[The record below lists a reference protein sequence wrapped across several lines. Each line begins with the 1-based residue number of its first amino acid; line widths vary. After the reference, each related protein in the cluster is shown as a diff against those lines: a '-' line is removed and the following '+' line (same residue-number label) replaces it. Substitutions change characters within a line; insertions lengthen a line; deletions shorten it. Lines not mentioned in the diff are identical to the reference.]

1 MAITKQITFNEP
13 ESDPIQ
19 KKRRAQLVSYLFD
32 GAPLTDQSLRKRT
45 ASPVRKSQ
53 NKK

>member
-1 MAITKQITFNEP
+1 MTAIKQSIFNEP
-13 ESDPIQ
+13 EPNPVQ
-19 KKRRAQLVSYLFD
+19 RKRRDHLASYLFD
-32 GAPLTDQSLRKRT
+32 GTPLTDQSLRKRT